1 MSKKHRIQFPGAI
14 YHVMVRGNRKT
25 YIFFD
30 DIDRRRFL
38 KLLAYVLERLGAQC
52 FVYCLMDNHVH
63 LVICTP
69 RGNISRVMQRLDS
82 LYAKYVNWRYRWTG
96 HVFEG
101 PFTGILIDDTDYLRN
116 AIAYVARNPV
126 EAGLVH
132 DAADWHWGS
141 HRAAMGRCVAP
152 SFLTLDWLP
161 RLFEA
166 PTIQESRQLLTER
179 VDKSGEGT
187 LEFGLQPVEGGREFK
202 RAARKVIGATLY
214 KAALPRGYRALARPP
229 LNEVFADVKRVERR
243 SAILRAH
250 VVHGYLMSEIARYL
264 ELHPTTISRIVNRS
278 GSYRITRDSSRDPK
292 VVSSE

>member
-14 YHVMVRGNRKT
+14 YHVMVRGNRKGLT
-25 YIFFD
+25 FLD

-38 KLLAYVLERLGAQC
+38 RLLAYALERLDAQC
-52 FVYCLMDNHVH
+52 FAYCLMDNHVH

-69 RGNISRVMQRLDS
+69 RGNLSRVMQRLDG
-82 LYAKYVNWRYRWTG
+82 LYAKYLNWRYRWTG

-101 PFTGILIDDTDYLRN
+101 PFTGILVDDTTYLRN

-126 EAGLVH
+126 AAGLVQ
-132 DAADWHWGS
+132 DAADWRWGS
-141 HRAAMGRCVAP
+141 YRAALGQSAAP

-166 PTIQESRQLLTER
+166 PSLQQSRQLLAEC
-179 VDKSGEGT
+179 VVKSDEAA
-187 LEFGLQPVEGGREFK
+187 LEFGTQPVKGGPEFK
-202 RAARKVIGATLY
+202 RAARRVIGATLY
-214 KAALPRGYRALARPP
+214 QAALPRSYRALARPP
-229 LNEVFADVKRVERR
+229 LSELFADVKNVDRR

-250 VVHGYLMSEIARYL
+250 VAHGYLMSEIARYL

-278 GSYRITRDSSRDPK
+278 GSYRITRF
-292 VVSSE
+292 